1 MASPRSLFMPVIP
14 GTDPQTIGA
23 AISGSQTEIDQALES
38 IGTVHF
44 ARFLLLD
51 RSTTNL
57 QPGGGDQELVI
68 GVVTAYDGSFDAY
81 IQAFANQLGP
91 VFDALLQFVDGGKA
105 LIPVKSN
112 VNAFTA
118 FVAKNDASQHA
129 PNTGLYAA
137 YPQTVQQVLAAFS

>member
-1 MASPRSLFMPVIP
+1 MASPLSLFMPVIP
-14 GTDPQTIGA
+14 GTDPQTIGE
-23 AISGSQTEIDQALES
+23 AIGSSQADIDKALES
-38 IGTVHF
+38 IGTVHY

-68 GVVTAYDGSFDAY
+68 AVVTEYDGSFDAY
-81 IQAFANQLGP
+81 IQAFSNQLGP
-91 VFDALLQFVDGGKA
+91 VFDALLQFVVDGKA

-112 VNAFTA
+112 LNAFTA

-137 YPQTVQQVLAAFS
+137 YPQTVQQILAAFS